1 MWIVKRRAYL
11 KNACNNFD
19 INGMPNKKM
28 FFLNGNKSSLKKRNE
43 KGAATKKNIAV
54 KYSCDLFCKH
64 AHICDSPMR
73 SLTHISISNIE
84 IYLKKN

>member
-11 KNACNNFD
+11 KNTCNNFD

-28 FFLNGNKSSLKKRNE
+28 VVLNGNKSPLKKKRN
-43 KGAATKKNIAV
+43 KRGAATNKNIAV

-73 SLTHISISNIE
+73 SLKYPSISI
-84 IYLKKN
+84 